1 MSSPE
6 NGLLAAVVLSG
17 VGDLVA
23 GGHRPCSTSLPGTV
37 ANLLLFRE
45 LEIWNSVEISAVFK
59 CRLKM

>member
-17 VGDLVA
+17 VRDLVA
-23 GGHRPCSTSLPGTV
+23 GGRRPCITSLTDTV

-59 CRLKM
+59 CQLKM